1 MGYEIDFL
9 PVGSGEKSGDAIAVR
24 WGCLEPGRADQRVIV
39 IDGGT
44 KAAGYALVHH
54 VRDCYRTDEVDCVI
68 CTHCDADHAS
78 GLSVVVEE
86 LSVGALLMHG
96 PWQHAKEI
104 RKLFVDKPPPVRRLM
119 RRIEDGLEAAYDL
132 WELAV
137 SKNIPIVEPFSAPV
151 RSAPVLPTL
160 PEVTVLGPDREWY
173 EHLVTNFRCV
183 PQTQPPFDVPFA
195 APPQQVSAAPDPSES
210 IAAYKQ
216 FKTLFPFAPIGNTS
230 GPQTAQTL
238 DHSGTTSAENNSSA
252 IVFLAICGHKML
264 FTGDAGTEAL
274 CRAFSHGRALGIDF
288 SDLDLFHV
296 PHHGS
301 ENNLDPHV
309 LDKFGSRVAVVSAAP
324 DGAPKHPSSK
334 VTNALIG
341 CGTAVYATR
350 GQAFCYSL
358 NAPHRP
364 GWDPATPVPYDYG
377 LRGRQ
382 PLAGTGV
389 LPPTTVGPG

>member
-9 PVGSGEKSGDAIAVR
+9 PVGSGEKSGDAIAIR
-24 WGCLEPGRADQRVIV
+24 WGCLGAEGADQRVIV

-44 KAAGYALVHH
+44 KEAGYALVHH
-54 VRDCYRTDEVDCVI
+54 IQDYYRTNEVDCVI

-78 GLSVVVEE
+78 GLSVVVEK
-86 LSVGALLMHG
+86 LSVGALLMHE

-104 RKLFVDKPPPVRRLM
+104 RKLFVDESVPVRKLM

-137 SKNIPIVEPFSAPV
+137 SKSIPIVEPFSAPV
-151 RSAPVLPTL
+151 LSAPVLPTL

-173 EHLVTNFRCV
+173 EHLVSNFRCV
-183 PQTQPPFDVPFA
+183 PQTQPPFAVPPA
-195 APPQQVSAAPDPSES
+195 APFQQVSAAPDPSQS
-210 IAAYKQ
+210 IAAYERSN
-216 FKTLFPFAPIGNTS
+216 TWFPFAPIGNAS

-238 DHSGTTSAENNSSA
+238 DRSGTTSEENNSSA
-252 IVFLAICGHKML
+252 IVLLAICGHKML

-274 CRAFSHGRALGIDF
+274 CRAISHGHALAIDF
-288 SDLDLFHV
+288 SDLELFHV

-309 LDKFGSRVAVVSAAP
+309 LDKLGSRVAVVSAAP
-324 DGAPKHPSSK
+324 DGAPKHPASK

-341 CGTAVYATR
+341 RGTAVYATR

-358 NAPHRP
+358 NAPPRP
-364 GWDPATPVPYDYG
+364 GWSSATPVPYDYSLSAG
-377 LRGRQ
+377 Q
-382 PLAGTGV
+382 ALAGTGV
-389 LPPTTVGPG
+389 LPPSTVGSG

>member
-9 PVGSGEKSGDAIAVR
+9 PVGSGEKSGDAIAAR
-24 WGCLEPGRADQRVIV
+24 WGCLGAGRTDQRVIV

-44 KAAGYALVHH
+44 KEAGYALVHH
-54 VRDCYRTDEVDCVI
+54 VQDYYRTNEVDCVI

-78 GLSVVVEE
+78 GLSVVVEK

-96 PWQHAKEI
+96 PWEHAKEI
-104 RKLFVDKPPPVRRLM
+104 RKLFIDEPVAVRRLM
-119 RRIEDGLEAAYDL
+119 RRIEDGLEAAHDL

-137 SKNIPIVEPFSAPV
+137 RKNIRIVEPFSAPV
-151 RSAPVLPTL
+151 LSAPVVPTL

-173 EHLVTNFRCV
+173 EHLVSNFRCL
-183 PQTQPPFDVPFA
+183 PQTQPPFAVPLA
-195 APPQQVSAAPDPSES
+195 APPQQVSAVPDPSES
-210 IAAYKQ
+210 IAAYERSKA
-216 FKTLFPFAPIGNTS
+216 LFPFAPIGNTS

-274 CRAFSHGRALGIDF
+274 SRAISHGRALRFDF
-288 SDLDLFHV
+288 SDLELFHV

-341 CGTAVYATR
+341 RGTAVYATR

-358 NAPHRP
+358 NAPPRP
-364 GWDPATPVPYDYG
+364 GWSPATPVPYDYSLG
-377 LRGRQ
+377 TGRA
-382 PLAGTGV
+382 LAGTGV
-389 LPPTTVGPG
+389 LPPTTVGSG